1 MCFGLKMTVKMNLFK
16 WGRKRDLSS
25 SLDARWGDPAIS
37 APNEGSWNEMP
48 PVQPIRTEPTPV
60 RPSKPRRFVTML
72 RSKASDSTEPVETG
86 AASSVQGVRNTLP
99 HHPLVDLKT
108 AERGRDQTPRPDTAR
123 RTPSR
128 TDHRQ
133 ENTAGRSSPEDGRP
147 ESRNGSECSSE
158 PDESAHT
165 NETTAETRARPATD
179 TRKSPPW
186 PKSPPLAAT
195 ARMRRYSEQS
205 MSVSTDRMTPSTG
218 TFSSRHTSI
227 TSATSAGSSSAASAL
242 PLLAEESPPVPKL
255 AAMAAAPPPPPPPS
269 HSHRDHQTGR
279 SATAGRAHQK
289 RRDPEPVGPQ
299 ELVPSYDE
307 LWGW

>member
-1 MCFGLKMTVKMNLFK
+1 MTVKMNPFK
-16 WGRKRDLSS
+16 LGRKRDLSS
-25 SLDARWGDPAIS
+25 SLDSRWGDPAIS

-60 RPSKPRRFVTML
+60 KPSKARRFVTML
-72 RSKASDSTEPVETG
+72 RPKASDSTEPVETG
-86 AASSVQGVRNTLP
+86 AASSVQGVRDTLP
-99 HHPLVDLKT
+99 HHPLVDLRGHHVPTWT
-108 AERGRDQTPRPDTAR
+108 AERGRDRMPKPDTAG
-123 RTPSR
+123 RTQSR
-128 TDHRQ
+128 TDYRQ
-133 ENTAGRSSPEDGRP
+133 ENTTSYSTPADGRP

-158 PDESAHT
+158 PDESAHI
-165 NETTAETRARPATD
+165 NETTAETRARSATD

-227 TSATSAGSSSAASAL
+227 TSATSATSSSAASAL
-242 PLLAEESPPVPKL
+242 PLLAEESRPVLKL
-255 AAMAAAPPPPPPPS
+255 AAMHPPHPPS
-269 HSHRDHQTGR
+269 HSHRDHQTGK
-279 SATAGRAHQK
+279 SATAGRAQK
-289 RRDPEPVGPQ
+289 RRDREPVGPQ